1 MVVKSPYSFLIKHFR
16 KIHLVLLLISIYVYI
31 KTMNVYS
38 FVKQF
43 LSLGTYDYY
52 SESIS
57 KYISPL
63 LYIATLFII
72 IITAIILLLLKH
84 KKKPWKLYV
93 VPLISYTLLFITF
106 IITSNFFNS
115 YTGQTE
121 TAAVRA
127 MRDFLVL
134 TTLPQY
140 GFFVILIIRTLGID
154 LKKFNFKADQE
165 FLELTS
171 EDKKEFEI
179 NIEIDKESY
188 KRFFKRLIRNL
199 NYLYQ
204 EHKRVVS
211 LVLVILMG
219 IILYNSYKYIFIT
232 NKTYKTGDTF
242 QNSGYEITINNSYFT
257 DKDYKGD
264 IVDKNKNF
272 LIVDVTIKNN
282 ATKRKINFNR
292 FHIVNGIKNYTP
304 TSKTYETYFQD
315 LGTAYEEKTIAK
327 LETYRTLL
335 IYKVDKE
342 LSRDRFVMYYQELNG
357 NTNHLRKIK
366 LKTKDLSKI
375 NVQES
380 KNLTEEIN
388 LNINGIEENII
399 FDSLTFVT
407 TTTYSKKVCD
417 AGDCYPKDTN
427 FTISPGYKILQMDFI
442 SDETDGKDMIDFLS
456 KYGKINYIDSKG
468 KNVALAIENAVN
480 KSYYGKY
487 VYIKVPEG
495 IDNENKIY
503 LDITIRNNKYQYILK

>member
-1 MVVKSPYSFLIKHFR
+1 MVVKSPYSFLIKNFR
-16 KIHLVLLLISIYVYI
+16 KIHVALLLISIYVYI
-31 KTMNVYS
+31 KTMNLYS

-63 LYIATLFII
+63 LYIATVLIVI
-72 IITAIILLLLKH
+72 ATATILLLLKH
-84 KKKPWKLYV
+84 KKKPWKLY
-93 VPLISYTLLFITF
+93 LIPIVNYAVLFITLLV
-106 IITSNFFNS
+106 ISSFFNS

-121 TAAVRA
+121 TTNIRA

-140 GFFVILIIRTLGID
+140 IFFVILIIRTLGID

-188 KRFFKRLIRNL
+188 KRLFKRLFRNL

-204 EHKRVVS
+204 EHKKAVTAII
-211 LVLVILMG
+211 VILG
-219 IILYNSYKYIFIT
+219 VILLYNSYKFIFIT

-242 QNSGYEITINNSYFT
+242 QNSGYEITINKSYFT

-264 IVDKNKNF
+264 IIDKNKNF
-272 LIVDVTIKNN
+272 IIVDVTIKNN
-282 ATKRKINFNR
+282 GNKRKINFNR
-292 FHIVNGIKNYTP
+292 FHIINGVKNYTP

-342 LSRDRFVMYYQELNG
+342 LSKNKFVLYYQELDG
-357 NTNHLRKIK
+357 NSSHLRKIK
-366 LKTKDLSKI
+366 LGATDLSKI
-375 NVQES
+375 KTQKS
-380 KNLTEEIN
+380 KLLTEEVK
-388 LNINGIEENII
+388 LNINGVEEHII
-399 FDSLTFVT
+399 FDNLNFTSS
-407 TTTYSKKVCD
+407 TTYSKRTCD
-417 AGDCYPKDTN
+417 AGDCYPTATE
-427 FTISPGYKILQMDFI
+427 FTISPKYKILQMDFI
-442 SDETDGKDMIDFLS
+442 SDEIDGKDMIDFLS

-468 KNVALAIENAVN
+468 KTQVLKIENAVE

-487 VYIKVPEG
+487 IYIKAPAD
-495 IDNENKIY
+495 IDGAMKIY
-503 LDITIRNNKYQYILK
+503 LDITIRNNKYQYRLK

>member
-1 MVVKSPYSFLIKHFR
+1 MVIKSPYSFLIKNFR
-16 KIHLVLLLISIYVYI
+16 KVHIALLLISIYVYI
-31 KTMNVYS
+31 KTMSVYS

-57 KYISPL
+57 KYVSPL
-63 LYIATLFII
+63 LCIATVII
-72 IITAIILLLLKH
+72 IVATTTILLLLKH
-84 KKKPWKLYV
+84 KEKPWKLY
-93 VPLISYTLLFITF
+93 LIPIVNYALLFITF
-106 IITSNFFNS
+106 LVISNFFNA

-121 TAAVRA
+121 TAAARA

-140 GFFVILIIRTLGID
+140 AFFVILIIRILGID

-165 FLELTS
+165 FLELTP

-188 KRFFKRLIRNL
+188 KRLFKRLLRNL
-199 NYLYQ
+199 SYLYQ
-204 EHKRVVS
+204 EHKKIANTIM
-211 LVLVILMG
+211 VILG
-219 IILYNSYKYIFIT
+219 VVVLYNSYKFIFIT

-242 QNSGYEITINNSYFT
+242 QNSGYEITINNSYYT

-272 LIVDVTIKNN
+272 IIVDVTIKNN
-282 ATKRKINFNR
+282 SNKRKINFNR
-292 FHIVNGIKNYTP
+292 FHIINGIKNYTP

-342 LSRDRFVMYYQELNG
+342 LSKNRFVMYYQELNG
-357 NTNHLRKIK
+357 NSNHLRKIK
-366 LKTKDLSKI
+366 LKTIDLSKI
-375 NVQES
+375 NTRKS
-380 KNLTEEIN
+380 KLLTEEIN
-388 LNINGIEENII
+388 LKINGVEENII
-399 FDSLTFVT
+399 FDNLSFVSS
-407 TTTYSKKVCD
+407 TTYSKKTCD
-417 AGDCYPKDTN
+417 AGDCYPKDAE
-427 FTISPGYKILQMDFI
+427 FTISPKYKIIKMDFV

-468 KNVALAIENAVN
+468 KTKFLDIENAVE

-487 VYIKVPEG
+487 VYIKAPEN
-495 IDNENKIY
+495 ISKAKKIY
-503 LDITIRNNKYQYILK
+503 LDITIRNNKYRYRLK